1 MGSFRIRHKWR
12 WEAAAAT
19 IRVNDA
25 LKLEIAA
32 IGKWRVTMK
41 LMMLKSKLH
50 HACVTHADVHYEG
63 SLGIDTELLEAVAL
77 YPFEKILV
85 GNVNNGER
93 FETYVIPEPFGSRR
107 IILNGAT
114 ARLGVVGDR
123 LIIMSFCQ
131 VREVDVR
138 EGRHRPRVLRLDDNN
153 DPVHRIPTAPTTEE
167 IASMIEG

>member
-1 MGSFRIRHKWR
+1 
-12 WEAAAAT
+12 
-19 IRVNDA
+19 
-25 LKLEIAA
+25 
-32 IGKWRVTMK
+32 MK
-41 LMMLKSKLH
+41 LFMLKSKLH
-50 HACVTHADVHYEG
+50 HAHVTHADVNYEG

-77 YPFEKILV
+77 YPYEKVLV

-107 IILNGAT
+107 VILNGAT

-123 LIIMSFCQ
+123 LIIMSYAA
-131 VREVDVR
+131 VREADVR
-138 EGRHRPRVLRLDDNN
+138 EGRYRPRVLRLDEHN